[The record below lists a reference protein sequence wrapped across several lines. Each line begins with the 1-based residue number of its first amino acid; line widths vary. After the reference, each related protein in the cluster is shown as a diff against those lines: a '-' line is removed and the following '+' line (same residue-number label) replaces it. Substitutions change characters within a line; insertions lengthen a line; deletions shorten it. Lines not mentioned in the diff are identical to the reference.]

1 MVADRFWRELL
12 AARATHKWG
21 NFSWLSLSTLIESAN
36 DILAKADNGRIIDN
50 RRMRWVAA
58 QKACGIDVYAPVRLP
73 RARRV
78 LLLGDPGEMDGSQY
92 VLVRELAAT
101 NADVLVLM
109 SDVVYPAGDINAW
122 RDAVYLPY
130 LGLPKSSWKA
140 AEDAL
145 GLDVTLP
152 DWSVFATPGNHDW
165 YDGLTGFMFHACG
178 AEPLPEVRFSG
189 AGLTTM
195 QRLVRSAW
203 QNPTRPDRAMLDP
216 LRASVASRWTTGA
229 PGPMPFQPGPYYA
242 IDIGEVGTT
251 EQGKVGTTKQEPA
264 LRLVT
269 VDTGVDGSIDVEQ
282 ARWIRRQ
289 LASSTCPKIVVTG
302 KPIVVNNRIG
312 NIPINRSE
320 FAGATD
326 DVPAD
331 LRDLLVEESAT
342 GIVATVA
349 GDIHNA
355 QRFVLAGQVQL
366 ETDDSGA
373 IGIDHAVR
381 LVIDEA
387 VREKARAYRLAPVQL
402 IAGGGGAYLSAT
414 HTIKMGPDLRLPLTG
429 TDPPRLDLVK
439 PAHHQFPSREQS
451 AQRFAARVGVLAGI
465 ALMTLGGLLVTILG
479 VALDHGADSVGQK
492 VQLKGGSGEL
502 GVWTAVGGSYTAVA
516 LAGLLAAAVMAWR
529 RRATFRA
536 SILTAGTVIA
546 LVAAV
551 VLLSGVRLGDTKVI
565 AAGIAIAVLIP
576 MLPVALPVLRAFPTL
591 RRLVPL
597 RLLAVAVV
605 GAAGAALTQLTIA
618 PQIKHNLASLLLVA
632 LVLLVAITASARF
645 LITNLLRIRD
655 EWASAGT
662 HSIARTGIAIASPWP
677 LLLVVPLLL
686 YLGEDDQS
694 ANMQRLAILILL
706 LEVGALLVALT
717 FAAISLLGKAWRHVP
732 SLLKWM
738 IVGIAAGGAP
748 LGWFGAD
755 WILEFSDDLK
765 RVAVAFV
772 TAVGAGLVA
781 VGIVMVTSR
790 TEVPRDKIGNAL
802 RDRDGIG
809 GKTERGRDVF
819 RTMAVAAIPGISELA
834 EATDAPFHKSF
845 VIVEPRCDKER
856 TIAII
861 FEVFAVDDERHP
873 EATDPI
879 ALSRPPDSGDS
890 SRGSYLVDRLTLELQ

>member
-21 NFSWLSLSTLIESAN
+21 NFSWLSLSTLIDSAN
-36 DILAKADNGRIIDN
+36 DILAKADGGRIIDN

-58 QKACGIDVYAPVRLP
+58 QKACGIDVDAPVRLP
-73 RARRV
+73 NARRV

-101 NADVLVLM
+101 KADVLVLM

-145 GLDVTLP
+145 GLAVTLP
-152 DWSVFATPGNHDW
+152 NWKVFATPGNHDW

-216 LRASVASRWTTGA
+216 LRASVASRWRTGS

-242 IDIGEVGTT
+242 IDIG
-251 EQGKVGTTKQEPA
+251 KVGTTGQEPA

-312 NIPINRSE
+312 GIPINRSE

-429 TDPPRLDLVK
+429 TDPPRLELVQL
-439 PAHHQFPSREQS
+439 AHHQFPSREQS

-465 ALMTLGGLLVTILG
+465 ALMALGGLLVTILG
-479 VALDHGADSVGQK
+479 FALDQGADSVRETVK
-492 VQLKGGSGEL
+492 LKGGSGM
-502 GVWTAVGGSYTAVA
+502 GVWTAVGGSYSAVA

-536 SILTAGTVIA
+536 GILTAGTVIA
-546 LVAAV
+546 LFAAV
-551 VLLSGVRLGDTKVI
+551 VLLRDVDLGDTKVI

-576 MLPVALPVLRAFPTL
+576 MLPVALPVLRAFPAL

-605 GAAGAALTQLTIA
+605 GAAGAALTKLTIT
-618 PQIKHNLASLLLVA
+618 PQIEHNLASLLLVT
-632 LVLLVAITASARF
+632 LVLLVAITASARY
-645 LITNLLRIRD
+645 LITNLLRMRD

-662 HSIARTGIAIASPWP
+662 HSIARTGIAIASLWP

-686 YLGEDDQS
+686 YLGDDEFK
-694 ANMQRLAILILL
+694 NMQRLAILMLL
-706 LEVGALLVALT
+706 LEVGALLLALT

-738 IVGIAAGGAP
+738 IVGVAAGGAP

-790 TEVPRDKIGNAL
+790 TEVPRDRIGNAL

-809 GKTERGRDVF
+809 GKTEHGRDVF

-845 VIVEPRCDKER
+845 VIVEPRCDEER
-856 TIAII
+856 TTAII

-879 ALSRPPDSGDS
+879 ALKRPPNAGDS